1 MKIQFDKY
9 LIENKV
15 KNPSNIFTID
25 QKIHFYP
32 KMIESLYEF
41 LLENDKYKE
50 IKFGDQ
56 IIFKGNINDYLKYI
70 DFAKK

>member
-15 KNPSNIFTID
+15 KNPSNILTID

-32 KMIESLYEF
+32 EMIESLYEF
-41 LLENDKYKE
+41 LLENNKYKE

-56 IIFKGNINDYLKYI
+56 IIFKGNINDYLKQI
-70 DFAKK
+70 DIANK